1 MGIECCLSGVAM
13 ANGLENRKL
22 EARVALVV
30 RGFAAR
36 MRLGERCSV
45 GCGANFG
52 HVGAGT
58 VSESDR
64 ASSRM
69 GV

>member
-36 MRLGERCSV
+36 MRLGEMLGGMRSQFWA
-45 GCGANFG
+45 CGGRNGFR
-52 HVGAGT
+52 VRS
-58 VSESDR
+58 SE
-64 ASSRM
+64 
-69 GV
+69 